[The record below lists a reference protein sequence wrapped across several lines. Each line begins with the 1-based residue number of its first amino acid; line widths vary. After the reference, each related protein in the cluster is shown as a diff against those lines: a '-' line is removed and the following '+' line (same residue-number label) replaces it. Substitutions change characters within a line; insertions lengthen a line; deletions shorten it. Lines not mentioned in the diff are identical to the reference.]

1 MKNWIL
7 VTIILTTL
15 TVISCGKKDEGPGPA
30 PGCPAQTVASPY
42 FGTCVARSNCPQGTV
57 QNPNAPSMCADPNTG
72 NNIFTQS
79 CPAGYV
85 LTAKG
90 CYQQGPCSPGQALY
104 GDQCISGV
112 GGGGAFPQQQVY
124 GGAGGWGAT
133 GMYGGGSPYGAY
145 QQNQYGVYPR
155 YY

>member
-15 TVISCGKKDEGPGPA
+15 TVISCGKKDEGAPPPVGCGP
-30 PGCPAQTVASPY
+30 QTVASPY
-42 FGTCVARSNCPQGTV
+42 FGGCIVRDRCPQGTV
-57 QNPNAPSMCADPNTG
+57 RNPNELSMCADPNTG
-72 NNIFTQS
+72 NNIMPQQ
-79 CPAGYV
+79 CGAGFI
-85 LTAKG
+85 LTTSG
-90 CYQQGPCSPGQALY
+90 CYQQGPCAPGQALV
-104 GDQCISGV
+104 GDSCKNAV
-112 GGGGAFPQQQVY
+112 GGGAFPQQQVY

-145 QQNQYGVYPR
+145 QQNQYGMYPR